1 MEFSVDY
8 VLSSVWT
15 DTLGGVRILSE
26 EPEMEQDSL
35 SLVSLMD
42 VSCGFCGGFLRL
54 SRGDGLRFPKTLYRK

>member
-1 MEFSVDY
+1 MDY

-42 VSCGFCGGFLRL
+42 VSCGFCGEFLRL
-54 SRGDGLRFPKTLYRK
+54 SRGDGLSFLKTLYRK